1 MVCAGQ
7 AKCANVKH
15 FFKVGNRLRN
25 KLCTKNWSL
34 TPISHSIGCR
44 FLSDIF
50 SFGFQKRIHIKCRTG
65 ASAFTISQ
73 RATQSRQP
81 RLVVFKLPQ
90 PSAHYFTGRAIPAVA
105 DLLLNKSAEMIA

>member
-25 KLCTKNWSL
+25 KLRTKNWSL